1 MDEGLNLKEALFE
14 TDLTIEKK
22 LRIDLAYKQAEE
34 LKPETTQHVRFRCV
48 VQLELVNPKQVPV
61 TEVQPSEGLVKHKKN
76 ASSTLNNRLA
86 AAETFLNN

>member
-34 LKPETTQHVRFRCV
+34 LRPDLT
-48 VQLELVNPKQVPV
+48 
-61 TEVQPSEGLVKHKKN
+61 
-76 ASSTLNNRLA
+76 
-86 AAETFLNN
+86 